1 MIKAVVRTDSSQQIG
16 SGHVMRCL
24 TLAEELRDQDL
35 ETIFI
40 TRDHQGNLDEY
51 IMSKGFE
58 VYSLPNPNKYD
69 LQQNLDGYEQWLGVK
84 QEKDAEE
91 TIQVIPDTHTQI
103 DWLIVDHYAIDQ
115 VWEKK
120 LRPYTKKIMVIDDLA
135 NRLHDCDLLLD
146 QNWFESKESR
156 YNNLVPS
163 SCIKMLGP
171 KYLLLKP
178 KFYKAS
184 KEKKSYSN
192 ELKHLF
198 VFFGGSDP
206 HNLTGLTLKA
216 LSKSELIHLEIDVVV
231 GSNNSRI
238 DDIKELADIR
248 PGTNLHIQI
257 DNMEEVMA
265 RADLAIGSGG
275 VNNWE
280 RLSFQ
285 IPSIVIISAEN
296 QRETINDLYKHK
308 YLYLLGD
315 VNDIT
320 IDSLSTVLFEK
331 CINYICNTM
340 HMDNKVSKKLI
351 PYILNN

>member
-1 MIKAVVRTDSSQQIG
+1 MRIVFRTDASQKIG

-24 TLAEELRDQDL
+24 TLAEKLKKNGSDI
-35 ETIFI
+35 IFI
-40 TRDHQGNLDEY
+40 SRAHKGNLNEY
-51 IMSKGFE
+51 IKKKGIDLVE
-58 VYSLPNPNKYD
+58 LPITYETTLPMIEEERGDYSD
-69 LQQNLDGYEQWLGVK
+69 WLGVS
-84 QEKDAEE
+84 AEQDYTE
-91 TIQVIPDTHTQI
+91 TIKAIGREMK
-103 DWLIVDHYAIDQ
+103 DWLIIDHYAIDHK
-115 VWEKK
+115 WEKA
-120 LRPYTKKIMVIDDLA
+120 LRPYAKKIMVIDDLA

-320 IDSLSTVLFEK
+320 IDSFSTVLFEK